1 MEEINL
7 DDYDLDYEL
16 QYVQLFTKLLEP
28 YIKFEIIQ
36 DSRKIGVGANH
47 LNIYLIKGCGKL
59 QLINQKNF
67 VYFLQLDFPRI
78 IYLKMKET
86 NDEIN
91 NEIKEHKNFIDYS
104 AHNSRN
110 SINIF
115 DFPKKKKYYSEE
127 YDKKRQSLRN
137 KQVKLETI
145 SNLNKKYHGQVKDV
159 LHFTELIE
167 IYYL

>member
-67 VYFLQLDFPRI
+67 VYFL
-78 IYLKMKET
+78 
-86 NDEIN
+86 
-91 NEIKEHKNFIDYS
+91 
-104 AHNSRN
+104 
-110 SINIF
+110 
-115 DFPKKKKYYSEE
+115 
-127 YDKKRQSLRN
+127 
-137 KQVKLETI
+137 
-145 SNLNKKYHGQVKDV
+145 
-159 LHFTELIE
+159 
-167 IYYL
+167 